1 MSRTSK
7 FDYQAAIE
15 KNLTPWPDGLTLD
28 ELLEHSALDV
38 DRSTLFRHLTRLIE
52 RGRAERIGKARAT
65 RYRLL
70 GAAPVKPEAVLPDAA
85 STAPPAPPQAL
96 EDHRPHAAA
105 PATGSAPTSRGKP
118 ESTPAVPPADSFGAP
133 DKPPARARP
142 DSAPASPQAPFAFT
156 ASAFPSAAR
165 SDGAALE
172 DSRHGPL
179 VIKAV
184 RRIVRERKRFNPVN
198 LDIYLSLLVP
208 REELD
213 EFTAAVRK
221 ELAGLHADNLH
232 RYGISPAEFSAYTP
246 LEEFSEASPS

>member
-15 KNLTPWPDGLTLD
+15 SNLTPWPDGLTLD
-28 ELLEHSALDV
+28 ELLAHSALDV
-38 DRSTLFRHLTRLIE
+38 DRSTLFRHLSRLIE

-70 GAAPVKPEAVLPDAA
+70 GAAPIKPEPVLPDAA
-85 STAPPAPPQAL
+85 PTAPPTVPEPR
-96 EDHRPHAAA
+96 EDHPRNAA
-105 PATGSAPTSRGKP
+105 PTAASPPGPSGTEPDSIPAAPR
-118 ESTPAVPPADSFGAP
+118 ADSFSAP
-133 DKPPARARP
+133 DDPLPLARP
-142 DSAPASPQAPFAFT
+142 DSTSARPRAPFAFT
-156 ASAFPSAAR
+156 ASASPSPAR
-165 SDGAALE
+165 SDSAALE

-184 RRIVRERKRFNPVN
+184 RRIVRERKRFDPVN

-213 EFTAAVRK
+213 EFAAVVRK
-221 ELAGLHADNLH
+221 ELAGLHEDNLH
-232 RYGISPAEFSAYTP
+232 RFGISPAEFSGYTP

>member
-15 KNLTPWPDGLTLD
+15 KNLIAWPDGLTLD
-28 ELLEHSALDV
+28 ELLERSALEV

-70 GAAPVKPEAVLPDAA
+70 GAAPVKPEAGLPDAA
-85 STAPPAPPQAL
+85 PTAPPVPPQAPD
-96 EDHRPHAAA
+96 DHHDRSAA
-105 PATGSAPTSRGKP
+105 PAAASTLASRAEP
-118 ESTPAVPPADSFGAP
+118 DVTPPVPPADSFGAP
-133 DKPPARARP
+133 GDPPARDRP
-142 DSAPASPQAPFAFT
+142 DSTPASPQAPFAFT
-156 ASAFPSAAR
+156 AGAFPSSAR

-179 VIKAV
+179 LIKAV

-213 EFTAAVRK
+213 EFAAEVRK
-221 ELAGLHADNLH
+221 ELNGLNADNLH
-232 RYGISPAEFSAYTP
+232 RFGISPAEFSGYTP
-246 LEEFSEASPS
+246 LEEYSEASPG